1 MEDMELPQLEE
12 TPAAT
17 VGDLDLGRLRD
28 VPVEL
33 TVEIGRTH
41 MTIGDTLNLAPGS
54 IVALNRQAGEPID
67 LLVNGRPIA
76 KGEVVVVDDEFGV
89 RLTEVVSPEQRLSD
103 ASVES

>member
-1 MEDMELPQLEE
+1 
-12 TPAAT
+12 
-17 VGDLDLGRLRD
+17 
-28 VPVEL
+28 
-33 TVEIGRTH
+33 

-89 RLTEVVSPEQRLSD
+89 RLTEVVSPEQRLTD
-103 ASVES
+103 VAAEG